1 MTEHFLTYSDPD
13 RIADGVKAL
22 AELTEPDRP
31 FTRLVFSPEFQQARQ
46 WLQERFEEA
55 GLECQI
61 DAGGNLIGTRKAPA
75 TSANAGKIIIG
86 SHIDTVPAGGRFD
99 GIAGVLAGLEAVH
112 FLNQRQIDLPFD
124 LEIVDF
130 LGEELNVWGTSC
142 LGSRQMAGLLT
153 EDVLDR
159 VDQDGRR
166 LADEIEKVGGAGTP
180 ASGPRPDA
188 QSILACLELHI
199 EQSDRLETDQIDIGI
214 VTDIPGIS
222 RYAITVRGS
231 AGHSGTTRMEGR
243 RDALVTASDIIM
255 TARDIARDIAS
266 QDNRHFVATIGRI
279 EVYPNG
285 AATVPGEVK
294 MILDLRASNEH
305 SRDIFMER
313 LHATSADIGRR
324 ESCDIEIERIS
335 AASVAYMDDPLRERL
350 TRAADHLGLGHIN
363 LSSGAGHDMAHMS
376 RIAPAAMIFIPCKGG
391 LSHCPEEFTT
401 PDAIARGSAVLI
413 RTLLDLA
420 C

>member
-1 MTEHFLTYSDPD
+1 MTKHFDFYSDPD
-13 RIADGVKAL
+13 RIAQAIAAL

-31 FTRLVFSPEFQQARQ
+31 FTRLVFSPEFSRARQ
-46 WLQERFEEA
+46 WLQERFEAA

-75 TSANAGKIIIG
+75 ASENPGKIIIG
-86 SHIDTVPAGGRFD
+86 SHVDTVPAGGRFD
-99 GIAGVLAGLEAVH
+99 GIAGVVAGLEAIH
-112 FLNQRQIDLPFD
+112 FLNAQRIDLPFD

-142 LGSRQMAGLLT
+142 LGSRHMAGLLT
-153 EDVLDR
+153 DDILDR

-166 LADEIEKVGGAGTP
+166 LGDEIERIGGTGKP

-222 RYAITVRGS
+222 RYSITVTGS

-255 TARDIARDIAS
+255 TAREIARSIAA
-266 QDNRHFVATIGRI
+266 QDNRHFVATIGQI

-305 SRDIFMER
+305 SRDMFMEQ
-313 LHATSADIGRR
+313 LHAASLETSRR
-324 ESCDIEIERIS
+324 ESCDVGIERIS
-335 AASVAYMDDPLRERL
+335 EASVAHMDDALRQRL
-350 TRAADHLGLGHIN
+350 ARSADHLGLSHIN

-376 RIAPAAMIFIPCKGG
+376 RIAPSAMIFIPCKGG
-391 LSHCPEEFTT
+391 LSHCPEELTT

-413 RTLLDLA
+413 RTLLDMA
-420 C
+420 G

>member
-1 MTEHFLTYSDPD
+1 MTKHFDFYSDPD
-13 RIADGVKAL
+13 RIAQAIAAL

-31 FTRLVFSPEFQQARQ
+31 FTRLVFSPEFTRARQ
-46 WLQERFEEA
+46 WLRSKFEEA
-55 GLECQI
+55 GLECRI
-61 DAGGNLIGTRKAPA
+61 DTGGNLIGTRKAPA
-75 TSANAGKIIIG
+75 TTANVGKLIIG

-99 GIAGVLAGLEAVH
+99 GIAGVLAGLETVH
-112 FLNQRQIDLPFD
+112 FLNQQQIDLPFD

-142 LGSRQMAGLLT
+142 LGSRHMAGLLT
-153 EDVLDR
+153 DDILDR
-159 VDQDGRR
+159 VDSDGRR
-166 LADEIEKVGGAGTP
+166 LADEIERIGGTGKP
-180 ASGPRPDA
+180 ASGARPDA

-214 VTDIPGIS
+214 VPDIPGIS
-222 RYAITVRGS
+222 RYAISVTGS

-255 TARDIARDIAS
+255 TVRDIARSIAA
-266 QDNRHFVATIGRI
+266 QDNRHFVATVGRI

-285 AATVPGEVK
+285 AATVPGDVK

-305 SRDIFMER
+305 SRDMFLER
-313 LHATSADIGRR
+313 LHATSADIGGR

-350 TRAADHLGLGHIN
+350 ARSADHLRLSHIN

-420 C
+420 G

>member
-1 MTEHFLTYSDPD
+1 MTKHFDFYSDPD
-13 RIADGVKAL
+13 RIAQAIAAL

-31 FTRLVFSPEFQQARQ
+31 FTRLVFSPEFTRARQ
-46 WLQERFEEA
+46 WLRSKFEEA
-55 GLECQI
+55 GLECRI
-61 DAGGNLIGTRKAPA
+61 DTGGNLIGTRKAPA
-75 TSANAGKIIIG
+75 TTANVGKLIIG

-99 GIAGVLAGLEAVH
+99 GIAGVLAGLETVH
-112 FLNQRQIDLPFD
+112 FLNQQQIDLPFD

-142 LGSRQMAGLLT
+142 LGSRHMAGLLT
-153 EDVLDR
+153 DDILDR
-159 VDQDGRR
+159 VDSDGRR
-166 LADEIEKVGGAGTP
+166 LADEIERIGGTGKP

-222 RYAITVRGS
+222 RYAISVTGS

-255 TARDIARDIAS
+255 TVRDIARNIAA
-266 QDNRHFVATIGRI
+266 QDNRHFVATVGRI

-305 SRDIFMER
+305 SRDMFLER
-313 LHATSADIGRR
+313 LHATSADIGGR

-350 TRAADHLGLGHIN
+350 ARSADHLRLSHIN

-420 C
+420 G